1 MFRAVSLDA
10 FTGAPIDELPVS
22 SYTYDRLLSARGDGS
37 ATFPL
42 DGTHTKAQL
51 RDLLLHMARII
62 RLERD
67 GAIEYMGYVNGRP
80 YRSSR
85 TEIGVEL
92 VDLWTL
98 ANRRGAWDH
107 NAPNMERWS
116 TTITGSRAEHAGLAL
131 LRGRTGPAL
140 PDMRIPVT
148 IPGFPTGTQVT
159 RPYYGYHQEKVADV
173 WDKLMAEGLDIYLQP
188 RILPNGDG
196 DWLMRAGD
204 GWGSGVQHEFFVN
217 ARESDVADFE
227 ESSDASRVTNNAR
240 NNGEG
245 SEVDMLI
252 RSERNTAS
260 PYPLL
265 DRITDRRTITEAS
278 QLSAISA
285 QDLVTYGQ
293 PTFQWDLTVPASHPI
308 DVGDT
313 AWMHFYGEPWI
324 ADGWHERRAVKVAG
338 GTASNRKRVSL
349 QPTGGA

>member
-1 MFRAVSLDA
+1 MIRAYSLDA
-10 FTGAPIDELPVS
+10 FTGANIDEIPVAQ
-22 SYTYDRLLSARGDGS
+22 YTYERLLSARGDGS

-62 RLERD
+62 KLERD
-67 GAIEYMGYVNGRP
+67 GVVEYMGYVQGRP
-80 YRSSR
+80 YRSSN
-85 TEIGVEL
+85 TSISVDL

-116 TTITGSRAEHAGLAL
+116 TTITGSRALHAGQAL

-148 IPGFPTGTQVT
+148 IPGFPAETSVT

-188 RILPNGDG
+188 RTIGNGDG

-204 GWGSGVQHEFFVN
+204 NWKSGVVHEFFVN
-217 ARESDVADFE
+217 ARNSDVADFS

-252 RSERNTAS
+252 RSERNTDS

-265 DRITDRRTITEAS
+265 DRVTDRRTITEPS

-285 QDLVTYGQ
+285 QDLITYGQ
-293 PTFQWDLTVPASHPI
+293 PTFQWDISVPVEHPV

-324 ADGWHERRAVKVAG
+324 ADGWHERRVVKVAG
-338 GTASNRKRVSL
+338 SSSSRRKNLSM